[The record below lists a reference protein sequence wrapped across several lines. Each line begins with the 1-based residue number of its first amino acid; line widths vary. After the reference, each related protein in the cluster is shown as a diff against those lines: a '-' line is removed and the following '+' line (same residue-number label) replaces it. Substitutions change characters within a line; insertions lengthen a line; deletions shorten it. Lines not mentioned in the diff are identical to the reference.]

1 MNTPA
6 VPPASQPPATAQA
19 KTFRDLL
26 LSDGYKASLAAAL
39 PKHITADRMVRVVLT
54 AMNRQPKLLQ
64 CTKESLWQA
73 VMDCASL
80 GLEPDAL
87 GRAYLVPYEDRKSSP
102 PRLLCQLQIGYKG
115 LADLAYRS
123 GLVESLQAQVVYDKD
138 VFEFAYGIN
147 EKLHH
152 VPTND
157 AKRGIQ
163 THVYAYCRMK
173 GGAFKFDVMTGADVE
188 RIRGRSKAGNSGPW
202 QSDWDE
208 MAKKTVF
215 KRLAKMLP
223 LSSEVRQ
230 AIERDNETEG
240 IDLSQATGGDIGDR
254 LAPDG
259 MTTVDT
265 TAERVDGEAKP

>member
-6 VPPASQPPATAQA
+6 TTTGDALPA
-19 KTFRDLL
+19 KTFKDLL
-26 LSDGYKASLAAAL
+26 LSDSYRNSIAAAL

-64 CTKESLWQA
+64 CTKESLWQS

-87 GRAYLVPYEDRKSSP
+87 GRAYLVPYEDRKNN
-102 PRLLCQLQIGYKG
+102 RLLCQLQIGYKG

-138 VFEFAYGIN
+138 VFEFQFGIT

-152 VPTND
+152 IP
-157 AKRGIQ
+157 ASGEKRGIQ
-163 THVYAYCRMK
+163 THAYAYCRLK
-173 GGAFKFDVMTGADVE
+173 GGAFKFDVMTAHDVE
-188 RIRGRSKAGNSGPW
+188 RIRQKSKATSGPW
-202 QSDWDE
+202 MSDWDE

-230 AIERDNETEG
+230 AIERDNETEAL
-240 IDLSQATGGDIGDR
+240 DLSRATGPDMADR
-254 LAPDG
+254 LAPD
-259 MTTVDT
+259 TTPTVDT
-265 TAERVDGEAKP
+265 TAETVDKP